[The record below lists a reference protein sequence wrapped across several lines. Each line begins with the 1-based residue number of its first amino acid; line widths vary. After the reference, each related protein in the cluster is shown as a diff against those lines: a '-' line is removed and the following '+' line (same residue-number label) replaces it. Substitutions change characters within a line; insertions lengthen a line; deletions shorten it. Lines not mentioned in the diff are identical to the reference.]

1 MILMRIGFGA
11 DHGGCAL
18 KDELIKHVQS
28 KGVQVTDFGTN
39 DPSVSVDYPRYAQL
53 VGTAVANRD
62 VDLGVL
68 CCGTGIGMSIAANK
82 IPGVRAALVHDV
94 TTARLAKEHNNANIL
109 VMGGRLLAPALA
121 FELLDVFLNS
131 SFEARHQRRLD
142 MVAELETS
150 GRESP
155 A

>member
-1 MILMRIGFGA
+1 
-11 DHGGCAL
+11 
-18 KDELIKHVQS
+18 
-28 KGVQVTDFGTN
+28 
-39 DPSVSVDYPRYAQL
+39 
-53 VGTAVANRD
+53 
-62 VDLGVL
+62 
-68 CCGTGIGMSIAANK
+68 MSIAANK

-121 FELLDVFLNS
+121 FELLDIFLNS